1 MAQLLKHYWVDR
13 DNPSVYAT
21 TAAHYAQPRFGTIA
35 PQIEGLDI
43 QVRLVDENGINYC
56 LSQCPDDTVVP
67 DVDGVSVVTQAE
79 WDAEIA
85 AFDARQTVARR
96 TVQRKYRDAVLKDT
110 DWIVVKAKE
119 TGTNL
124 SADFKSW
131 RTELRDLPSVGIT
144 TDALPAA
151 PAGVV
156 VTEGLTDGYAGEL
169 RGTYLVNDPL
179 PALPEPELPS

>member
-35 PQIEGLDI
+35 PQIAGLDI
-43 QVRLVDENGINYC
+43 QVRLIDENGINYC

-67 DVDGVSVVTQAE
+67 DVDGVSIVTQDE

-85 AFDARQTVARR
+85 AFDARQTTARR
-96 TVQRKYRDAVLKDT
+96 AVQRKYRDAVLKDT
-110 DWIVVKAKE
+110 DWVVVKAQE
-119 TGTNL
+119 TGGSL
-124 SADFKSW
+124 PDGFAAW

-156 VTEGLTDGYAGEL
+156 VTEGLTDDYPGAL

-179 PALPEPELPS
+179 PALPEPELL

>member
-35 PQIEGLDI
+35 PQIAGLDI
-43 QVRLVDENGINYC
+43 QVRLIDENGINYC

-67 DVDGVSVVTQAE
+67 DVDGVSIVTQDE

-85 AFDARQTVARR
+85 AFDARQTTARR
-96 TVQRKYRDAVLKDT
+96 EVQRKYRDAVLKDT
-110 DWIVVKAKE
+110 DWVVVKAQE
-119 TGTNL
+119 TGGSL
-124 SADFKSW
+124 PDGFAAW

-151 PAGVV
+151 PSGVV
-156 VTEGLTDGYAGEL
+156 VTEGITDSYPAEL

-179 PALPEPELPS
+179 PALPEPDLL

>member
-13 DNPSVYAT
+13 DNPCVYAT

-35 PQIEGLDI
+35 PQIAGLDI
-43 QVRLVDENGINYC
+43 QVRLIDENGINYC

-67 DVDGVSVVTQAE
+67 DVDGVSIVTQDE

-85 AFDARQTVARR
+85 AFDARQTTARR
-96 TVQRKYRDAVLKDT
+96 AVQRKYRDAVLKDT
-110 DWIVVKAKE
+110 DWVVVKAQE
-119 TGTNL
+119 TGGSL
-124 SADFKSW
+124 PDGFAAW
-131 RTELRDLPSVGIT
+131 RTELRNLPSVGIT

-156 VTEGLTDGYAGEL
+156 VTEGLTDDYPGAL

-179 PALPEPELPS
+179 PALPDPELP

>member
-35 PQIEGLDI
+35 PQIAGLDI
-43 QVRLVDENGINYC
+43 QVILIDENGINYC

-67 DVDGVSVVTQAE
+67 DVDGVSVVTQDE

-85 AFDARQTVARR
+85 AFDARQTTARR
-96 TVQRKYRDAVLKDT
+96 EVQRKYRDAVLKDT
-110 DWIVVKAKE
+110 DWVVVKSQE
-119 TGTNL
+119 TGGSLPDGFAT
-124 SADFKSW
+124 W

-156 VTEGLTDGYAGEL
+156 VTEGIADGYPTEL

-179 PALPEPELPS
+179 PALPEPDLL

>member
-35 PQIEGLDI
+35 PQIAGLDI

-85 AFDARQTVARR
+85 AFDARQTTARR
-96 TVQRKYRDAVLKDT
+96 AVQRKYRDAVLKNT
-110 DWIVVKAKE
+110 DWVVVKAQE
-119 TGTNL
+119 TGGSL
-124 SADFKSW
+124 PDGFAAW
-131 RTELRDLPSVGIT
+131 RTELRNLPSVGIT
-144 TDALPAA
+144 TDALPSA

-156 VTEGLTDGYAGEL
+156 VTEGIADSYPVEL

-179 PALPEPELPS
+179 PALPEPDLL

>member
-35 PQIEGLDI
+35 PQIAGLDI
-43 QVRLVDENGINYC
+43 QVRLIDENGINYC

-67 DVDGVSVVTQAE
+67 DVDGVSIVTQDE

-85 AFDARQTVARR
+85 AFDARQTTARR
-96 TVQRKYRDAVLKDT
+96 AVQRKYRDAVLKDT
-110 DWIVVKAKE
+110 DWVVVKAQE
-119 TGTNL
+119 TGGSL
-124 SADFKSW
+124 PDGFAAW

-156 VTEGLTDGYAGEL
+156 VTEGLTDGYASEL
-169 RGTYLVNDPL
+169 RGPYMVNDPL
-179 PALPEPELPS
+179 PALPEPELP